1 MRLPCEQLQPKK
13 RLVPPSVRLLGA
25 FLLLSFLLTIDYPAD
40 QLFSWRSLAPSPD
53 VWLLLLGLALAA
65 FGGRWPLLAWNI
77 VGFILFLVLRLI
89 RIADLAVPMYLN
101 RPFNLY
107 LDSKYLY
114 GLYDLLA
121 TSAPP
126 GEFPRSAAMGA
137 ALGAGMIALSWFAW
151 RAAGRALAVP
161 RFRRWFLGAS
171 GVTAVAALLW
181 TGAHGR
187 LPERILPLALIR
199 FGQEV
204 RSIRDLT
211 ERQQPFQAHLAR
223 TARDRRAWSSSLAGL
238 EGADVLILMLESY
251 GRVVFTR
258 PHYRETMEQILAG
271 FSQTLDRHGFDA
283 VSSYLVSPT
292 YGGSSWLAH
301 GTLEGGIRVRD
312 DHEYTALLRS
322 SVPPLAS
329 FFRKAGY
336 RTVSV
341 MPGTRFAFPEGAYFG
356 YDEAYYA
363 RHFEY
368 RGPTFGWAPMPDQF
382 VLDWVHRREF
392 LKPRQP
398 LLVRYVLISSHAA
411 FNIQPPVIEDWAAI
425 GNGSLYRELNPVCY
439 PIYWPDLSG
448 AGDAFLRSLA
458 YEFDIIGSYLA
469 RYIKDNALIIL
480 IGDHQPNRQMTDN
493 GDDWSVPVHVISR
506 DPALLDRFRR
516 RGYTP
521 GLIPAQP
528 PPHAGM
534 ETFLQGFLEDFR

>member
-1 MRLPCEQLQPKK
+1 MHPPCEQSRPRK
-13 RLVPPSVRLLGA
+13 RLLPPSGRLLGA
-25 FLLLSFLLTIDYPAD
+25 FLLLSLLLNIDYPAD
-40 QLFSWRSLAPSPD
+40 QLFSLRSLAPSPD
-53 VWLLLLGLALAA
+53 VWLLLLGLAVAA
-65 FGGRWPLLAWNI
+65 SGGRWTLLACNI
-77 VGFILFLVLRLI
+77 AGFVLFLVLRLI
-89 RIADLAVPMYLN
+89 RIADLVVPMYLN

-107 LDSKYLY
+107 IDSKYLY
-114 GLYDLLA
+114 GLYDLLS
-121 TSAPP
+121 TSSPH
-126 GEFPRSAAMGA
+126 GEFPRAAVIGA
-137 ALGAGMIALSWFAW
+137 AIGMGMIALSWFAW
-151 RAAGRALAVP
+151 RTAGRVLALAP
-161 RFRRWFLGAS
+161 FRRWFLGAS
-171 GVTAVAALLW
+171 GVVAGAALLW
-181 TGAHGR
+181 GGIHGR
-187 LPERILPLALIR
+187 LPERIAPPAFIR
-199 FGQEV
+199 LGQEI

-211 ERQQPFQAHLAR
+211 ERQRPFQAHLTR
-223 TARDRRAWSSSLAGL
+223 TAQARQDWTSSLAGL
-238 EGADVLILMLESY
+238 GGADVLILMIESY

-258 PHYRETMEQILAG
+258 PHYRQSIEQVMVG
-271 FSQTLDRHGFDA
+271 FSQALDRNGFEA

-301 GTLEGGIRVRD
+301 GTLEGGIRIGD

-329 FFRKAGY
+329 FFRQAGY

-363 RHFEY
+363 RHFDY

-392 LKPRQP
+392 QKRRQP

-411 FNIQPPVIEDWAAI
+411 FNIQPQVIEDWATI
-425 GNGSLYRELNPVCY
+425 GNGSIYRELEPVCY
-439 PIYWPDLSG
+439 PIYWPDLSR
-448 AGDAFLRSLA
+448 AGDAYLRSLA

-469 RYIKDNALIIL
+469 RHIKDNALIIL

-493 GDDWSVPVHVISR
+493 GEDWSVPVHIISR

-521 GLIPAQP
+521 GMVPSQP